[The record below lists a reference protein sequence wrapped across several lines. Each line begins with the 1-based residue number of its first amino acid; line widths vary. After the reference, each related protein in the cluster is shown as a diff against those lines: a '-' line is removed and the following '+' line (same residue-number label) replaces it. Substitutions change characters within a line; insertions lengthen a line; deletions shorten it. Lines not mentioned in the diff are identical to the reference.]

1 MMYGE
6 ILKEILSRYEKKR
19 DKNSDRQ
26 RRRILEV
33 YKKLPKIK
41 DIDEEIA
48 NVGIDM
54 SKAVIL
60 EPENYKEKMLFAKEN
75 IEKLKM
81 EKAFLLTENN
91 IPLKYLDLEYDC
103 ERCRDTGYLEDG
115 RQCYCLI
122 QELIDEA
129 YEMSNIK
136 EVLEKENFETFN
148 LELIPNIKYENEDMT
163 PRENIEYISN
173 ICVDYVNNFNEDND
187 ENLLF
192 YGNTGLGKTFMC
204 NSIAKA
210 LLDMNEIVVY
220 QTAFKILEIIE
231 KRRFDKSADRFKDYQ
246 YQLLFDADL
255 LIIDDLGTEL
265 ANSFT
270 NAEIFNIVNT
280 RLLSRKKTIIST
292 NLSPKELSEIYSDR
306 IFSRVFEKFI
316 PLRFFGPD
324 LRYYQWE
331 ESEEVEKEEE

>member
-1 MMYGE
+1 MYGQ
-6 ILKEILSRYEKKR
+6 ILKEILLKFEKKR
-19 DKNSDRQ
+19 DRNLDRQ
-26 RRRILEV
+26 RRRTREV
-33 YKKLPKIK
+33 YEKIPKTK
-41 DIDEEIA
+41 EIDEKIA
-48 NVGIDM
+48 SIGIEM
-54 SKAVIL
+54 SRAVI
-60 EPENYKEKMLFAKEN
+60 ENPDNFKEKMVLAKGKM
-75 IEKLKM
+75 EKLQM

-91 IPLKYLDLEYDC
+91 IDLNYLELKYDC
-103 ERCRDTGYLEDG
+103 ERCKDTGYLDDG
-115 RQCYCLI
+115 RQCYCLV

-136 EVLEKENFETFN
+136 TVLEKENFETFRVD
-148 LELIPNIKYENEDMT
+148 IVPDTKYEDEDMT
-163 PRENIEYISN
+163 PRENIKYISN
-173 ICVDYVNNFNEDND
+173 ICVDYVNNFNENND

-204 NSIAKA
+204 NCIAKA
-210 LLDMNEIVVY
+210 LLDMNKIVVY

-231 KRRFDKSADRFKDYQ
+231 KRRFDKSEDRFKDYQ

-265 ANSFT
+265 SNAFT

-280 RLLSRKKTIIST
+280 RLISGKKTIIST
-292 NLSPKELSEIYSDR
+292 NLSPKELSQIYSDR

-324 LRYYQWE
+324 LRYYQWDVDGE
-331 ESEEVEKEEE
+331 

>member
-1 MMYGE
+1 MYGQ
-6 ILKEILSRYEKKR
+6 ILKEILSDFEKKR
-19 DKNSDRQ
+19 DRNKDIQ
-26 RRRILEV
+26 RKRTHEI
-33 YKKLPKIK
+33 YAQIPKIR

-48 NVGIDM
+48 KIGIDM
-54 SKAVIL
+54 SKAVI
-60 EPENYKEKMLFAKEN
+60 EDPENYKDSMAFAKNKMEN
-75 IEKLKM
+75 MRM
-81 EKAFLLTENN
+81 EKAYLLTENN
-91 IPLKYLDLEYDC
+91 IPLDYLELKYHC
-103 ERCRDTGYLEDG
+103 EECKDTGYLDG
-115 RQCYCLI
+115 GEQCYCLK

-136 EVLEKENFETFN
+136 SVLEKENFETFRIDIVPDI
-148 LELIPNIKYENEDMT
+148 ECEGEDMT

-173 ICVDYVNNFNEDND
+173 ICVDYVNNFNERND

-204 NSIAKA
+204 NCIAKA
-210 LLDMNEIVVY
+210 LLDMNKIVVY

-265 ANSFT
+265 SNAFT

-280 RLLSRKKTIIST
+280 RLLSGKKTIIST

-324 LRYYQWE
+324 LRYYQWQE
-331 ESEEVEKEEE
+331 